1 MMTRALPIRA
11 AALPPSDS
19 SARSAA
25 LAEIGAL
32 ERSCADLEAA
42 LQEHDWERL
51 DAAIG
56 AARRITHS
64 LEKELERE
72 DLDRDDAFDT
82 LVRERLERIHA
93 IRERQIVRL
102 SAYHEELGERLKT
115 FVKFKAYARSIG
127 ANTIPPRRAGL
138 DSQQ

>member
-1 MMTRALPIRA
+1 M
-11 AALPPSDS
+11 PPSDS
-19 SARSAA
+19 PARLAA

-32 ERSCADLEAA
+32 ETSCAELEAA

-56 AARRITHS
+56 SARRITHS
-64 LEKELERE
+64 LEKELERD
-72 DLDRDDAFDT
+72 DLERDEAFDA

-93 IRERQIVRL
+93 IRDRQIVRL

>member
-1 MMTRALPIRA
+1 L
-11 AALPPSDS
+11 LPSDS
-19 SARSAA
+19 PARSAA

-32 ERSCADLEAA
+32 ESSCSELEAA

-64 LEKELERE
+64 LEKELERD
-72 DLDRDDAFDT
+72 DLDRDEAFD
-82 LVRERLERIHA
+82 LFVRERLERIHA
-93 IRERQIVRL
+93 IRDRQIVRL

-127 ANTIPPRRAGL
+127 ANSIPPRRAGL